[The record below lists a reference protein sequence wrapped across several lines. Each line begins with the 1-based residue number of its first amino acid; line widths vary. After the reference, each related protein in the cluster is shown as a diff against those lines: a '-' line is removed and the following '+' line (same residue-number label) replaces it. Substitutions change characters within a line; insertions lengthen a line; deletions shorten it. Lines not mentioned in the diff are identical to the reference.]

1 MSFLSG
7 LASIA
12 KSTFGFLTGNS
23 IGSQIAR
30 TVLTGFAVKK
40 MIDARQVE
48 TNQDDLSIQEEA
60 PDYGVREQANADPT
74 AKIPVVYGRAFTSG
88 KVFDVRMDNN
98 NQTMW
103 YAMALSENTG
113 ALLSTGA
120 SCVFTF
126 RRIFYNNS
134 RVVFQNDGITV
145 DHTVDVNGKIDY
157 SLKDL
162 VKIYCYQG
170 STDSSNQKA
179 PLGYTLS
186 SAVNAYDVF
195 PQWETPV
202 GAYGHKAQG
211 LVFALIKVDYDK
223 EKNAAGLGSF
233 VVELENSLKLPGDVL
248 ADYMNSQYYGG
259 NIPFTKINQATT
271 GNGLRA
277 LNTYSE
283 SHSSFTDDR
292 PDTIKTLGPFPST
305 ALSETYATTTP
316 LTINIGDIGGSVDDF
331 YGSDAISGGEV
342 RVYISFTG
350 VDDISVT
357 FTFPTPTDT
366 TGYTTFSSNYFAWA
380 RQFRYPSGGN
390 ADAVNNKNDVLTN
403 TTFTLTNQ
411 TSDFSYTINLQ
422 QAIEGSWVT
431 KESRTVNVTLT

>member
-170 STDSSNQKA
+170 STEDTSQKA

-186 SAVNAYDVF
+186 SAVNGYDVF
-195 PQWETPV
+195 PQWTSSHT
-202 GAYGHKAQG
+202 AYN

-233 VVELENSLKLPGDVL
+233 VVELENDMTLPGDVL
-248 ADYMNSQYYGG
+248 FDYMNSQRYGG
-259 NIPFTKINQATT
+259 NINVTKINGDTT
-271 GNGLRA
+271 GNGLKA

-283 SHSSFTDDR
+283 SHSQFTDNR
-292 PDTIKTLGPFPST
+292 PATLKTLGPFPST

-331 YGSDAISGGEV
+331 YGDDLPSSGEV

-357 FTFPTPTDT
+357 FTFPTPTDA
-366 TGYTTFSSNYFAWA
+366 TGYTTFSGNYFAWA
-380 RQFRYPSGGN
+380 RQFRYPGLLGN
-390 ADAVNNKNDVLTN
+390 ADAVNNINDVLTN

>member
-48 TNQDDLSIQEEA
+48 TNQDDPSIQEEA

-74 AKIPVVYGRAFTSG
+74 ARIPVVYGRAFTSG
-88 KVFDVRMDNN
+88 KLFDVRMDNN

-103 YAMALSENTG
+103 YAMALSEYTG
-113 ALLSTGA
+113 PTLTGTN
-120 SCVFTF
+120 SVFTF

-162 VKIYCYQG
+162 VKIYCYQSSTASG
-170 STDSSNQKA
+170 SQKA

-195 PQWETPV
+195 PQWTSN
-202 GAYGHKAQG
+202 HKAQG

-283 SHSSFTDDR
+283 SHSQFQDDR
-292 PDTIKTLGPFPST
+292 PATLKTLGPFPST

-331 YGSDAISGGEV
+331 YGDDLPSSGEV

-357 FTFPTPTDT
+357 FTFPTPTNT
-366 TGYTTFSSNYFAWA
+366 AGYTTFSSNYFAWA

-390 ADAVNNKNDVLTN
+390 ADAVNNINDVLTN

-422 QAIEGSWVT
+422 QAIEGAWVT

>member
-40 MIDARQVE
+40 MVDARQVE
-48 TNQDDLSIQEEA
+48 TNQDDPSIQEEA

-74 AKIPVVYGRAFTSG
+74 ARIPVVYGRAFTSG
-88 KVFDVRMDNN
+88 KLFDVRMDNN

-103 YAMALSENTG
+103 YAMALSEYTG
-113 ALLSTGA
+113 PTLTGTN
-120 SCVFTF
+120 SVFTF

-134 RVVFQNDGITV
+134 RVVFQSDGITV
-145 DHTVDVNGKIDY
+145 DHTVDVNGKIDR

-162 VKIYCYQG
+162 VKIYCYENSTASG
-170 STDSSNQKA
+170 SQKA

-186 SAVNAYDVF
+186 SAVNGYDVF
-195 PQWETPV
+195 PQWTSS
-202 GAYGHKAQG
+202 HTAQG

-259 NIPFTKINQATT
+259 NIDSTKINQATT

-283 SHSSFTDDR
+283 SHSAFNDDR

-305 ALSETYATTTP
+305 ALSETYATATP

-331 YGSDAISGGEV
+331 YPDYA
-342 RVYISFTG
+342 RVYIGFTG
-350 VDDISVT
+350 VDDPSVT
-357 FTFPTPTDT
+357 FTVPTPTNT
-366 TGYTTFSSNYFAWA
+366 SGYTTFSSNYYVWV
-380 RQFRYPSGGN
+380 RQSRYPSGSDGSEVAN
-390 ADAVNNKNDVLTN
+390 INDVLTN

-411 TSDFSYTINLQ
+411 TSNFSYTIELQ
-422 QAIEGSWVT
+422 KPDGVGGWTTI
-431 KESRTVNVTLT
+431 ESRTVNVTLT

>member
-7 LASIA
+7 LGNLA

-40 MIDARQVE
+40 VVDARQVE
-48 TNQDDLSIQEEA
+48 TNQDDPSIQEET

-74 AKIPVVYGRAFTSG
+74 ARIPVVYGRAFTSG
-88 KVFDVRMDNN
+88 KLFDVRMDNN

-103 YAMALSENTG
+103 YAMALSEETG
-113 ALLSTGA
+113 SGLSGTGG
-120 SCVFTF
+120 VFTF

-134 RVVFQNDGITV
+134 RVVFQSDGITV
-145 DHTVDVNGKIDY
+145 DHTIDVNGKIDT

-170 STDSSNQKA
+170 GTESTDQKA

-202 GAYGHKAQG
+202 GAIGHRAEG

-248 ADYMNSQYYGG
+248 YDYMGNQYYGG
-259 NIPFTKINQATT
+259 NIATTKINDSTT

-292 PDTIKTLGPFPST
+292 PHTIKTLGPFPST
-305 ALSETYATTTP
+305 ALSETYATATP
-316 LTINIGDIGGSVDDF
+316 LTINIGDIGGSVDNF
-331 YGSDAISGGEV
+331 YPEDA
-342 RVYISFTG
+342 RVYISFTDVDG
-350 VDDISVT
+350 VSVT
-357 FTFPTPTDT
+357 FNFPTPSNSN
-366 TGYTTFSSNYFAWA
+366 GYTTFSSNYFAWV
-380 RQFRYPSGGN
+380 RQGRYPSSGN
-390 ADAVNNKNDVLTN
+390 PDVVDNINDVLTN
-403 TTFTLTNQ
+403 TTFTLTSQ
-411 TSDFSYTINLQ
+411 TSDFSYTIELQ
-422 QAIEGSWVT
+422 KPDGSGGWTTV
-431 KESRTVNVTLT
+431 ESRTVNVTLT